1 MVQLRL
7 LGPVEIEVN
16 NGRLLSLGTGRLRTV
31 AAILIS
37 EVNQVITVSRM
48 IDLAWDADPLT
59 RARGVVHNHVHRLRQ
74 LLVGQA
80 EIATRGQGYVLLA
93 DPCAV
98 DVNRFRYLVSNAH
111 EAEPRTA
118 VAKLRQALGLWR
130 GEALADVPGERVRRT
145 LGVGLTQARVA
156 ALQELGSKLLMLGR
170 YGELITEL
178 TAWLAEHP
186 LHEELTALLMRALQA
201 SGRQAEALDHF
212 HRTRRHLEDQ
222 LGIDPGPALSET
234 YLAVLGGKSAAAP
247 PFALRPSVEPRPR
260 SRSRHRSP
268 FPPRSGARP

>member
-1 MVQLRL
+1 M
-7 LGPVEIEVN
+7 
-16 NGRLLSLGTGRLRTV
+16 

-37 EVNQVITVSRM
+37 EVNQVITVRRM
-48 IDLAWDADPLT
+48 IDLAWDADPPA

-98 DVNRFRYLVSNAH
+98 DVNRFRYLVSGAH
-111 EAEPRTA
+111 EDEPRTA

-156 ALQELGSKLLMLGR
+156 ALQELGSRLLMLGR

-201 SGRQAEALDHF
+201 SGRQAEALEHY
-212 HRTRRHLEDQ
+212 HRTRLHLEDQ
-222 LGIDPGPALSET
+222 LGIDPGPALSAT

-247 PFALRPSVEPRPR
+247 PGSDRPQAGTRTGFGLRAV
-260 SRSRHRSP
+260 
-268 FPPRSGARP
+268 GA